1 VCNDSPSSPPASALP
16 SKSPHPHLIG
26 APHLHPSSAPRPN
39 PSGTPRPNPRR
50 ALGRLGEELAV
61 AHLQRLGFALLER
74 NARTRHGEIDVIAF
88 NGHTLIFAEV
98 KSRRIATSARQRTG
112 PHEQPLAGLRP
123 RQRARLRRL
132 AAAWLYDETH
142 VRPTAHTIR
151 FDAIGVTVDAK
162 GALVRLDHVEG
173 AW

>member
-1 VCNDSPSSPPASALP
+1 VRKGSPSSPPASTPTP
-16 SKSPHPHLIG
+16 S
-26 APHLHPSSAPRPN
+26 RP
-39 PSGTPRPNPRR
+39 THEDPRR

-88 NGHTLIFAEV
+88 DGHTLIFVEV
-98 KSRRIATSARQRTG
+98 KTRRITAGPRRRTG
-112 PHEQPLAGLRP
+112 PDEQPLAGLRP

-132 AAAWLYDETH
+132 ATAWLYDETH

-151 FDAIGVTVDAK
+151 FDAIGVTVDAT
-162 GALVRLDHVEG
+162 GALIRLDHIEG

>member
-1 VCNDSPSSPPASALP
+1 VRKDSPLPASA
-16 SKSPHPHLIG
+16 SPPG
-26 APHLHPSSAPRPN
+26 KPR
-39 PSGTPRPNPRR
+39 SDPRR

-88 NGHTLIFAEV
+88 NGHTLIIVEV
-98 KSRRIATSARQRTG
+98 KTRRIAVSSRQRTG
-112 PHEQPLAGLRP
+112 PYEQPLAGLRP

-162 GALVRLDHVEG
+162 DALVRLDHVEG

>member
-1 VCNDSPSSPPASALP
+1 MSD
-16 SKSPHPHLIG
+16 
-26 APHLHPSSAPRPN
+26 
-39 PSGTPRPNPRR
+39 TPRRPPRSEQQPESNAKPSDAHTRGAKRPEDPRR
-50 ALGRLGEELAV
+50 TLSRLGEELAV
-61 AHLQRLGFALLER
+61 THLCRMGFALLER

-88 NGHTLIFAEV
+88 DGRVLVFVEV
-98 KSRRIATSARQRTG
+98 KTRRVSGNPRKSSG
-112 PHEQPLAGLRP
+112 PEEHPLAALRP

-151 FDAIGVTVDAK
+151 FDAIGVTVDARDT
-162 GALVRLDHVEG
+162 LMRLDHVEG